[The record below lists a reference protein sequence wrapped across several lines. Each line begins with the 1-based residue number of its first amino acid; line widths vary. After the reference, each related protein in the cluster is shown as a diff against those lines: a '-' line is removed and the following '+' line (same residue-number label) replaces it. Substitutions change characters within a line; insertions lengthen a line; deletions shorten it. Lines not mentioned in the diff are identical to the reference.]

1 METLVTVVHVF
12 VCLFLILVIL
22 LQAGKGGGMG
32 AAFGGGGGGGT
43 VFGGR
48 GAATFLTKLTAV
60 CAGIFMLTSMVLAY
74 WASQTGDTGLKK
86 RGEAVKAKVEEKKKD
101 GAKTTPPIKGKPVG
115 KPIPIKVGGEAKG
128 SMPKNIKIKLGEGE
142 GGLPEALK
150 TPPPLPDEK
159 GEAKEPTAPE
169 AAPKADPKTAP
180 APAPAPKAE
189 PKAAPA
195 PTPDPKAAPAP
206 APKAAPAPAPKAAPA
221 PAAEPKK

>member
-32 AAFGGGGGGGT
+32 AAFGGGGAGGT

-86 RGEAVKAKVEEKKKD
+86 RGEAVKTKVEEKKKD
-101 GAKTTPPIKGKPVG
+101 GAKKGPPIKGKAVG
-115 KPIPIKVGGEAKG
+115 QPIPIKVGGETKG
-128 SMPKNIKIKLGEGE
+128 ETQNIKIKLGEG

-150 TPPPLPDEK
+150 NRPPLPDEK
-159 GEAKEPTAPE
+159 GEAKPVEKAAPE
-169 AAPKADPKTAP
+169 AAPKVD
-180 APAPAPKAE
+180 

-195 PTPDPKAAPAP
+195 PEPDPKAAPAP
-206 APKAAPAPAPKAAPA
+206 APKAEPTPAPKA
-221 PAAEPKK
+221 EPKK